1 MTSEYVCEH
10 KIRRLRYENT
20 LKVQDAHSEHLRV
33 HRPPPRRCGNPCQ
46 AKHEHPELYNGH
58 QLSRSDFTTLDG
70 VFRIRFAGEAVAAQP
85 ESL

>member
-33 HRPPPRRCGNPCQ
+33 HRPPPQ
-46 AKHEHPELYNGH
+46 AMREP
-58 QLSRSDFTTLDG
+58 LSSEAWASWTL
-70 VFRIRFAGEAVAAQP
+70 
-85 ESL
+85 

>member
-33 HRPPPRRCGNPCQ
+33 HRLPGDEGPLV
-46 AKHEHPELYNGH
+46 K
-58 QLSRSDFTTLDG
+58 RSMSILNFIT
-70 VFRIRFAGEAVAAQP
+70 VI
-85 ESL
+85 S

>member
-33 HRPPPRRCGNPCQ
+33 HRLPGDEGPLVKQSMSILNFITVV
-46 AKHEHPELYNGH
+46 
-58 QLSRSDFTTLDG
+58 S
-70 VFRIRFAGEAVAAQP
+70 
-85 ESL
+85 